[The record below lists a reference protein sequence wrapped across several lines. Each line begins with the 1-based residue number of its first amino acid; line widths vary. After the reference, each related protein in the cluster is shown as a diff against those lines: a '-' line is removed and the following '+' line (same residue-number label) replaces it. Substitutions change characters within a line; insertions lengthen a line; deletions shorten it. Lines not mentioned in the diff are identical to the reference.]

1 MRQRGAH
8 SRIGIAGAFGAA
20 APLLG
25 SVRRGLTKGTDTS
38 MPTNKDFK
46 RVVRARMK
54 KTGES
59 YTAARA
65 QLLRDKPKTKRAAK
79 RAASASPRAA
89 ATSPDVKRYA
99 ELAGMS
105 DDSVKKATGCTW
117 DAWVAA
123 LDYAKADTWPHKR
136 IAEYVHT
143 KFKVPDWWTQTVT
156 VGYERIK
163 GLRVRGQRRD
173 GSYEASKS
181 KVFPVSVG
189 ALFAAFA
196 DDETRAQWL
205 TDVEP
210 EVRHTAK
217 NKSVRMR
224 WPDGSAVDVGFLI
237 KGPAKSQVAI
247 GHRKL
252 ASQADAARAKAFWSE
267 KLDSL
272 GTLLANR

>member
-1 MRQRGAH
+1 MRQREAD

-25 SVRRGLTKGTDTS
+25 SVRRGLTKGPETS

-65 QLLRDKPKTKRAAK
+65 QLLHDKPKTKRAAK
-79 RAASASPRAA
+79 RSASASSPAA
-89 ATSPDVKRYA
+89 AAVDAARYA

-105 DDSVKKATGCTW
+105 DESVKKATGRTW
-117 DAWVAA
+117 QRWVIA
-123 LDYAKADTWPHKR
+123 LDYAKADTWPHR
-136 IAEYVHT
+136 QIAEYVQ
-143 KFKVPDWWTQTVT
+143 KKYKVPDWWTQMVT

-163 GLRVRGQRRD
+163 GLRARGQRRD

-181 KVFPVSVG
+181 KVLPVPV
-189 ALFAAFA
+189 AVLFAAFA
-196 DDETRAQWL
+196 DSDTRARWL
-205 TDVEP
+205 ADVEH

-217 NKSVRMR
+217 NKSVRIR
-224 WPDGSAVDVGFLI
+224 WHDGSSVDVGFLA
-237 KGPAKSQVAI
+237 KGPTKSQVSI

-252 ASQADAARAKAFWSE
+252 ASQADATRAKAFWTE
-267 KLDSL
+267 KLTAL
-272 GTLLANR
+272 GALLANR